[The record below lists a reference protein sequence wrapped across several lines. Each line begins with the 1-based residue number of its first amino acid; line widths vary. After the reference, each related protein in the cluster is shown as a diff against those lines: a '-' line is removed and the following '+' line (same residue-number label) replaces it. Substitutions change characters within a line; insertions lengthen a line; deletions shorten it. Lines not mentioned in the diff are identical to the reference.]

1 MNDNSEKHIEKLVDK
16 LMKENTLQTP
26 SFDFTANVMSQIKA
40 LSSTN
45 VFIYKPLIS
54 KIGWFFIGFA
64 LLALT
69 IFIAFSIKTES
80 TGFLSTID
88 FSVLTNNK
96 ITKVFS
102 GFKISGFEVSK
113 TLSYSLLLLGIMVCV
128 QIPFLKHHFNQRFE
142 N

>member
-26 SFDFTANVMSQIKA
+26 SFDFTAKVMTQVNT
-40 LSSTN
+40 LSFSK

-69 IFIAFSIKTES
+69 IFIAFGMKTES
-80 TGFLSTID
+80 TGLLSTID

-96 ITKVFS
+96 ITKLLS